1 MIMMAHDGGDDYVD
15 PDHDDDHGDYHDD
28 DQYDHDEY
36 DDAGWLFVFP
46 NPSVFMHVTCPVFV

>member
-1 MIMMAHDGGDDYVD
+1 MMAHDGGDDYI
-15 PDHDDDHGDYHDD
+15 DHDHYDDHGDYHDD

-46 NPSVFMHVTCPVFV
+46 NPSVFMHVT